1 MEGGEQITAI
11 SAPQGDAGR
20 RRGLSLR
27 HRTACSWSFASDRLC
42 GLGGAASK
50 KRGLRRPPG
59 PPPGWPGVC
68 GPRGGVSKSPRFQ
81 RRRGAAGKPGGPSL
95 RPAQPVAGPS
105 PPAASASRPA
115 PLRKSAGLA
124 APRATAWVARGVWPP
139 WRGEQITAISAT
151 QGGCGQVGRPQP
163 PACTA
168 CSWAFTSGRLYVPAR
183 TASKRR
189 GLDRPRGHRLGGPR
203 GVWPR
208 GHTPPGHTPPG
219 RRVPPRCR
227 MRTGSRSG
235 FSGRQGRRTGSC
247 SLCHTKKRAA
257 LGLPAGGRLWGY
269 PPADGFGATR

>member
-27 HRTACSWSFASDRLC
+27 HRTACSWSFAPGRPC
-42 GLGGAASK
+42 GPGGAASK

-68 GPRGGVSKSPRFQ
+68 GPRGGVSKSPRF
-81 RRRGAAGKPGGPSL
+81 RPLRGAAGKSGGPSL

-105 PPAASASRPA
+105 PPAASTSRPA
-115 PLRKSAGLA
+115 PLRKGAGLA
-124 APRATAWVARGVWPP
+124 APRATAWVA
-139 WRGEQITAISAT
+139 
-151 QGGCGQVGRPQP
+151 
-163 PACTA
+163 
-168 CSWAFTSGRLYVPAR
+168 
-183 TASKRR
+183 
-189 GLDRPRGHRLGGPR
+189 R

-257 LGLPAGGRLWGY
+257 LGVRAGGRRFSAIVYTACTFGQASSMPAWTSIRWKSCKSSSFSRTAWG
-269 PPADGFGATR
+269 AVLRLRQKAAK